1 MTVILILLSI
11 VFFLIGFLFGALR
24 KPYKKGFPTK
34 KSPQIKSLVEEEY
47 QNFLE
52 YDGSEQM

>member
-24 KPYKKGFPTK
+24 KPYKNGFATK
-34 KSPQIKSLVEEEY
+34 KTPQIKSLVEDEY
-47 QNFLE
+47 RNFLE